1 MIGKKIPKDKQKAA
15 KKSKAANVVDLT
27 NYIADPSQTPGHEH
41 EKLLYRGSRN
51 FISDDFI
58 SQQREMVSLASE
70 AVRSTMPV
78 SHYLLSWKEGE
89 HPTPEQIEE
98 AVDIVLEEL
107 GLTGCQ
113 TMFGAHDDT
122 NNQHAHIAINRV
134 DPVTG
139 KVRKANG
146 GFDIEAMHRAVAR
159 IEKLQ
164 GWERETDGRYQV
176 LENGDLVQSYKVEGP
191 KPVKQHIVDKENVTG
206 EKSAV
211 RMAIEQAGP
220 ILMTATSWR
229 EVHDRL
235 AEIGMTYDRF
245 GSGAK
250 VFVGEVGVKASDVD
264 KKASMS
270 RMEKRLGIFE
280 PITQESPNVFIVHTP
295 EPHPGY
301 PRDPFAGPNRLRV
314 LSERDVADNSK
325 GKRSA
330 GVLQIDARPLGHSA
344 NAVRRQSDAG
354 RAKPGRRS
362 TGREPEP
369 IKPDIEGWPEYIA
382 ARHAHYDGKD
392 AAILGLR
399 TRHDDERKTFAS
411 EQAKFRASEM
421 AGSWVGRGAER
432 NLREGN
438 IAFERAKKIAALK
451 ERQAA
456 ERAELRAKYRP
467 FPSLEQWQRQRGRA
481 DLAEQWRERAS
492 KAAQIIGDTPVPAL
506 PQDIRAYQNHVVGDT
521 VEYRIADDRGQA
533 LAPAFVDRGKRIDV
547 HAWRDESA
555 TLAALQ
561 LSAAKWTTFQVYGSD
576 EYKAMCAKL
585 AAQHG
590 LKIKNPE
597 LQDLISAERARLRD
611 ERTSA
616 MKANELAQFEKYHAA
631 VGAERYRVTA
641 IKMRESGPQKVF
653 ILDKKDGV
661 TIGFTPDE
669 IAQRTPELKRL
680 QARGENIYYT
690 PMSADKHHIL
700 IDDLDR
706 AKLDRLIADGYK
718 PAAIIESSPGNFQ
731 AIITVAKL
739 GTPHDRDVSN
749 RVLVELNK
757 EYGDPNLAAA
767 IRPHR
772 APGYENRKPKHV
784 REDGSYPQVQ
794 LRRSERRECDKTL
807 AMSREINTEHE
818 ALAVKRDKPAV
829 RAVAAVTPRASA
841 IDSDRDADITVLAY
855 RRHSAD
861 VIARQMGGP
870 IDHSRVDS
878 MVAVR
883 LAVTGHS
890 QVDIEHAAFQC
901 APEIRDGE
909 PGSHDWADYARRT
922 AAFAFSPKG
931 QDQAEKLQKYQAQWM
946 RIEDEVRKQQAPR
959 AQEKPDDRNQDED
972 EREIDK

>member
-27 NYIADPSQTPGHEH
+27 NYIADPSRTPGHEH

-301 PRDPFAGPNRLRV
+301 PRDPSAGPNRLRV

-325 GKRSA
+325 GKRDLR
-330 GVLQIDARPLGHSA
+330 GCTA
-344 NAVRRQSDAG
+344 N
-354 RAKPGRRS
+354 
-362 TGREPEP
+362 
-369 IKPDIEGWPEYIA
+369 
-382 ARHAHYDGKD
+382 
-392 AAILGLR
+392 
-399 TRHDDERKTFAS
+399 
-411 EQAKFRASEM
+411 
-421 AGSWVGRGAER
+421 
-432 NLREGN
+432 
-438 IAFERAKKIAALK
+438 
-451 ERQAA
+451 
-456 ERAELRAKYRP
+456 
-467 FPSLEQWQRQRGRA
+467 
-481 DLAEQWRERAS
+481 
-492 KAAQIIGDTPVPAL
+492 
-506 PQDIRAYQNHVVGDT
+506 
-521 VEYRIADDRGQA
+521 
-533 LAPAFVDRGKRIDV
+533 
-547 HAWRDESA
+547 
-555 TLAALQ
+555 
-561 LSAAKWTTFQVYGSD
+561 
-576 EYKAMCAKL
+576 
-585 AAQHG
+585 
-590 LKIKNPE
+590 
-597 LQDLISAERARLRD
+597 
-611 ERTSA
+611 
-616 MKANELAQFEKYHAA
+616 
-631 VGAERYRVTA
+631 
-641 IKMRESGPQKVF
+641 
-653 ILDKKDGV
+653 
-661 TIGFTPDE
+661 
-669 IAQRTPELKRL
+669 
-680 QARGENIYYT
+680 
-690 PMSADKHHIL
+690 
-700 IDDLDR
+700 
-706 AKLDRLIADGYK
+706 
-718 PAAIIESSPGNFQ
+718 
-731 AIITVAKL
+731 
-739 GTPHDRDVSN
+739 
-749 RVLVELNK
+749 
-757 EYGDPNLAAA
+757 
-767 IRPHR
+767 
-772 APGYENRKPKHV
+772 
-784 REDGSYPQVQ
+784 
-794 LRRSERRECDKTL
+794 
-807 AMSREINTEHE
+807 
-818 ALAVKRDKPAV
+818 
-829 RAVAAVTPRASA
+829 
-841 IDSDRDADITVLAY
+841 
-855 RRHSAD
+855 
-861 VIARQMGGP
+861 
-870 IDHSRVDS
+870 
-878 MVAVR
+878 
-883 LAVTGHS
+883 
-890 QVDIEHAAFQC
+890 
-901 APEIRDGE
+901 
-909 PGSHDWADYARRT
+909 
-922 AAFAFSPKG
+922 
-931 QDQAEKLQKYQAQWM
+931 
-946 RIEDEVRKQQAPR
+946 
-959 AQEKPDDRNQDED
+959 
-972 EREIDK
+972 